1 MERRFTEQELKGI
14 NNFLVEVF
22 GLTEE
27 QNLAIDRQIP
37 MTQEIYDSILDRC
50 TEIGSD
56 AEELFF
62 RMLSEYPE
70 FMCNYADELLK
81 EVENADIDLPE
92 PTPEEHEFLWQELCE
107 KIRAQYGEDAI

>member
-27 QNLAIDRQIP
+27 QNLAIDGQIP

-56 AEELFF
+56 ADELFF

-70 FMCNYADELLK
+70 FMCDYADELLK

-107 KIRAQYGEDAI
+107 KIRAKYGEDAI

>member
-1 MERRFTEQELKGI
+1 MERKFTEQELKGI

-50 TEIGSD
+50 TEIEPD
-56 AEELFF
+56 ADAIFY
-62 RMLSEYPE
+62 RMLSEYPD
-70 FMCNYADELLK
+70 FMCNYADRIAEEIEGAEK
-81 EVENADIDLPE
+81 ELPE
-92 PTPEEHEFLWQELCE
+92 ITPEEQEILWQKLCK
-107 KIRAQYGEDAI
+107 KIRARYGEDAI

>member
-27 QNLAIDRQIP
+27 QNLAIDGQIP
-37 MTQEIYDSILDRC
+37 MTQEVYDSILDRC

-56 AEELFF
+56 ADSVFY
-62 RMLSEYPE
+62 RMLSEYPD
-70 FMCNYADELLK
+70 FMCCYADEILK
-81 EVENADIDLPE
+81 DVEDVDINLPE
-92 PTPEEHEFLWQELCE
+92 MTPEEHERSWQKLCE
-107 KIRAQYGEDAI
+107 KIRARYGEDAI

>member
-1 MERRFTEQELKGI
+1 M
-14 NNFLVEVF
+14 VEVF

>member
-1 MERRFTEQELKGI
+1 
-14 NNFLVEVF
+14 
-22 GLTEE
+22 
-27 QNLAIDRQIP
+27 

-56 AEELFF
+56 ADELFF

-70 FMCNYADELLK
+70 FMCDYADELLK

-107 KIRAQYGEDAI
+107 KIRAKYGEDAI

>member
-62 RMLSEYPE
+62 RMLSEYQE

-107 KIRAQYGEDAI
+107 KIRALYGEDAI

>member
-1 MERRFTEQELKGI
+1 M
-14 NNFLVEVF
+14 EVF